1 MGMIRKQLEQNKKMF
16 AWFRVSLLI
25 VSWIVL
31 FSSVAYADDCLRD
44 ITRAED

>member
-1 MGMIRKQLEQNKKMF
+1 MDKLRQRMARNKKSF
-16 AWFRVSLLI
+16 AWMRLVLLAI
-25 VSWIVL
+25 SWIVL

>member
-1 MGMIRKQLEQNKKMF
+1 MEKIRWYLAQKQKTF
-16 AWFRVSLLI
+16 ACFRLVLLAL
-25 VSWIVL
+25 SWIVL

>member
-1 MGMIRKQLEQNKKMF
+1 MGMIRQQLEHNKKMF
-16 AWFRVSLLI
+16 AWFRVALLLI
-25 VSWIVL
+25 SWIVL

>member
-1 MGMIRKQLEQNKKMF
+1 MEKLRLQMERNKKTS
-16 AWFRVSLLI
+16 AWFRIVLLAI
-25 VSWIVL
+25 SWVVL

>member
-1 MGMIRKQLEQNKKMF
+1 MEKLRLQMERNKKAS
-16 AWFRVSLLI
+16 AWFRIVLLAI
-25 VSWIVL
+25 SWVVL